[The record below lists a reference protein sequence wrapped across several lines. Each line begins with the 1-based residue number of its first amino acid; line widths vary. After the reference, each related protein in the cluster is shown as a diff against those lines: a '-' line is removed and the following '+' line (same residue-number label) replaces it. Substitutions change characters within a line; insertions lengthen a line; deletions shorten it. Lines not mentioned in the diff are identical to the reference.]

1 MSTRIPSGGR
11 GQNPWLGRLSRGMQ
25 VLLLVCSLLVS
36 LVTIWG
42 GTRLPGGWRDG
53 ANAIG
58 LGILVSAV
66 FGMAQ
71 SVITDPISKEILRQ
85 SITEEV
91 RAALTDLHTS
101 YIPTNEFPASDQPGI
116 GFNALMS
123 QDMQNSDT
131 YWFRGIHTKFCAA
144 RFSMMRSSN
153 VQAYLILP
161 DPTVPHSLDA
171 RLEYRATQAAG
182 DRTSIPELR
191 EKTLRSIHAG
201 LVGLFLA
208 RNKCGSIEV
217 LLVSTPALDRFEIFQ
232 HSVWI
237 SLFSDMDQGTLFP
250 RAMRFSKASLLHRM
264 QGAECLAIRRSPAT
278 RRFEISR
285 TTTEEDFVALFRDMT
300 GKELTPELLTDL
312 TADVEGT
319 AGRFRTAIRA
329 DGPAW
334 RR

>member
-1 MSTRIPSGGR
+1 M
-11 GQNPWLGRLSRGMQ
+11 
-25 VLLLVCSLLVS
+25 CSLLVS

-42 GTRLPGGWRDG
+42 GSQLPGGWRDG
-53 ANAIG
+53 ANAVG

-71 SVITDPISKEILRQ
+71 SLITDPISKEILRQ

-91 RAALTDLHTS
+91 RGALTELHTS
-101 YIPTNEFPASDQPGI
+101 YIPTDEFPAGDQPGI

-123 QDMQNSDT
+123 QDMQTSGT

-144 RFSMMRSSN
+144 RFSMLPSSN
-153 VQAYLILP
+153 LQAYLILP

-171 RLEYRATQAAG
+171 RLEYRAAQAAG
-182 DRTSIPELR
+182 GQTSIPELR
-191 EKTLRSIHAG
+191 EKTLRSIHSG
-201 LVGLFLA
+201 LVGLFLT

-217 LLVSTPALDRFEIFQ
+217 LLVSTPALDRFEMFQ

-250 RAMRFSKASLLHRM
+250 RAMRFSRSSLIHRM
-264 QGAECLAIRRSPAT
+264 QGAECLAIRRSPTT

-285 TTTEEDFVALFRDMT
+285 TTTEEEFVGLFRDMT
-300 GKELTPELLTDL
+300 GKELTPQLLAEL
-312 TADVEGT
+312 TADYEGT

-329 DGPAW
+329 NGPGW
-334 RR
+334 PR